1 MNCKT
6 SFQLVLQLT
15 LSRRRR
21 DMWKK
26 IFLCSIHFL
35 LIHSIS
41 SFPQQKNS
49 YATSSEQQYFDSLFA
64 SDEHSFQRK
73 FEFPLLL
80 LLDEDQKKTYFKIDS
95 LSERKLFI
103 ESYWKKINPDPILS
117 KNDWLLD
124 FIGRCSYVKQYFPSS
139 EPPFFDDRGKYYI
152 KYGKPTNRFRD
163 GGGRKTVRLFTDKRV
178 YQYIGQLYSGF
189 RPNQYYW
196 VYPNESWVYRNIAQD
211 FIIHFVKE
219 STAFR
224 EVNSLT
230 KAFSTGIGKNVAW
243 YWNDMIQTRA
253 YLTPTL
259 TRVANEL
266 LHYEHELLFGAH
278 TGRSQASR
286 DNLLPHKRIFNQKT
300 LFEAEVFR
308 HRKNP
313 PLTIHHP
320 AMAVNTLNFISDIA
334 QFRGRGD
341 STRVEILFLAPFK
354 NNIFHRKSFTE
365 LDTISIEFQ
374 SLMRDSL
381 YNPLAQTRD
390 ILSYTKKVIK
400 LESDQN
406 AVSDLVFFTPPQ
418 RGDLTLQ
425 INELEEERIGYTKQP
440 FTIRDFTSHDLMI
453 SDIQFFLEATPADE
467 THFIPIHEKNSI
479 KVIPYPYLAI
489 HKTLPVFCY
498 FEIYN
503 IKTAGIDTEFEIT
516 LKVLSEKQRKGIFK
530 KFFKWLTGSKQVF
543 ISIVQPRSVTDDNI
557 KELIAID
564 FSKLTNGDY
573 RLEITVT
580 DPRNKSISTTAQ
592 KQIVISDK

>member
-1 MNCKT
+1 MCE
-6 SFQLVLQLT
+6 
-15 LSRRRR
+15 
-21 DMWKK
+21 K
-26 IFLCSIHFL
+26 IFLFLFTIHFL
-35 LIHSIS
+35 LIHSS
-41 SFPQQKNS
+41 GSFAQQKNS
-49 YATSSEQQYFDSLFA
+49 DAISSEQQYFDSLFA
-64 SDEHSFQRK
+64 SDEHSFQRN
-73 FEFPLLL
+73 FELPFLL
-80 LLDEDQKKTYFKIDS
+80 LLDGDQEKSFLEIDS
-95 LSERKLFI
+95 LSGRKLFI
-103 ESYWKKINPDPILS
+103 ASYWKKNNPDPILYE
-117 KNDWLLD
+117 NDWLLD
-124 FIGRCSYVKQYFPSS
+124 FIGRCNYVKENFACS
-139 EPPFFDDRGKYYI
+139 EPPFFDDRGKYYL
-152 KYGKPTNRFRD
+152 KYGAPANRFRD
-163 GGGRKTVRLFTDKRV
+163 SGGRKTVRLFTDKRIH
-178 YQYIGQLYSGF
+178 QYIGQLYSGF
-189 RPNQYYW
+189 RPSQYYW

-211 FIIHFVKE
+211 FIIHFIKE
-219 STAFR
+219 STVFR

-230 KAFSTGIGKNVAW
+230 KALSTGIGKNVAW

-266 LHYEHELLFGAH
+266 LHYEHELLFGAY
-278 TGRSQASR
+278 TGRSSATKNS
-286 DNLLPHKRIFNQKT
+286 LLPHKRIVNQKT

-308 HRKNP
+308 NRRNP
-313 PLTIHHP
+313 PLTIHYP
-320 AMAVNTLNFISDIA
+320 ITAVNTLNFINDIA

-354 NNIFHRKSFTE
+354 NNIFHRQSFEE

-374 SLMRDSL
+374 TLMRDSL

-390 ILSYTKKVIK
+390 ILSYPKKLIN
-400 LESDQN
+400 LESHQN
-406 AVSDLVFFTPPQ
+406 AVSDLVFLATPQ

-425 INELEEERIGYTKQP
+425 IKQMAEGRVGYEKKP
-440 FTIRDFTSHDLMI
+440 ITIRDFTSHDLMI
-453 SDIQFFLEATPADE
+453 SDIQFFREATPADD

-489 HKTLPVFCY
+489 RKTLPVFCY

-564 FSKLTNGDY
+564 FRKLTKGDY

-580 DPRNKSISTTAQ
+580 DPRNKSTSTTAQ
-592 KQIVISDK
+592 KQIVVSDE